1 MANTDSNREKNTE
14 TRNPNLAPM
23 WKPGQSGNPG
33 GRPKGSSLT
42 KRLRQA
48 LDANDGKLA
57 EIVVKVLLREAAK
70 GKYQHL
76 REVLDRVD
84 GKVVQR
90 VELNATVQQAQDQ
103 FIQAAER
110 VLEPEQLRLLV
121 SELGRVRETL
131 AIEACGKQ

>member
-110 VLEPEQLRLLV
+110 VLEPEQLRLLI

-131 AIEACGKQ
+131 ALEACGKQ

>member
-1 MANTDSNREKNTE
+1 MAEEQARKQPKTAHLKKH
-14 TRNPNLAPM
+14 M

-33 GRPKGSSLT
+33 GRPKGASLT
-42 KRLRQA
+42 NRLRKA
-48 LDANDGKLA
+48 LDANDGQLA
-57 EIVVKVLLREAAK
+57 EVVVKVLLREAAK

-84 GKVVQR
+84 GKVVQK

-110 VLEPEQLRLLV
+110 VLEPEQLRRLV
-121 SELGRVRETL
+121 SELGRVRAAMAL
-131 AIEACGKQ
+131 EASGD